1 MHRLNLN
8 AIRGCHLGSFKLS
21 TCYQAFK
28 GHPIF
33 SIRSSTQVKVTTK
46 MISKR
51 KCRSKR
57 TMMMKLHNKN
67 STPLLS
73 SANECNFLKSSR
85 VNKKARVQIKDS
97 TTKPSG
103 SQEIQ
108 AFSQKQSQSPS
119 LPSKGQRRSGEGPVK
134 IQQE

>member
-1 MHRLNLN
+1 MHLLNLS
-8 AIRGCHLGSFKLS
+8 AIRGCHRESYKLS
-21 TCYQAFK
+21 TCCQAFK
-28 GHPIF
+28 SHPIF
-33 SIRSSTQVKVTTK
+33 SIPSSTRVKVTTK

-51 KCRSKR
+51 KCRFKR
-57 TMMMKLHNKN
+57 TMMMKLRNKSN
-67 STPLLS
+67 TPPLL

-85 VNKKARVQIKDS
+85 VNKKTRVQIKDS

-103 SQEIQ
+103 SHETQ

-119 LPSKGQRRSGEGPVK
+119 LPSKGQRRSGEGQAK